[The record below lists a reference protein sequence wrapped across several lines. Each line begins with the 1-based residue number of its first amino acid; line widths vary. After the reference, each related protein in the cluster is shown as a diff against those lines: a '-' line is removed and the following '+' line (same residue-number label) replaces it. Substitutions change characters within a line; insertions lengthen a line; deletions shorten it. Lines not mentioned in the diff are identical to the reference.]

1 MNPFGSIFILFGVSN
16 FDLTRRRRPSQDST
30 IHIDMEIQNET
41 LIQITDS
48 ALGKLVETAAK
59 EAIDTTSTWLRIAV
73 IPGGCSGLT
82 YDLGW
87 DTSKNDVD
95 VQIEAGVFNVLIDP
109 RSAAYLEGS
118 TLDFSDG
125 LEGKGFHFENPQAV
139 RNCACGE
146 SFGL

>member
-1 MNPFGSIFILFGVSN
+1 
-16 FDLTRRRRPSQDST
+16 
-30 IHIDMEIQNET
+30 MEIQNST
-41 LIQITDS
+41 VIQITDS
-48 ALGKLVETAAK
+48 ALGKLIDTAEK
-59 EAIDTTSTWLRIAV
+59 EAIDVASTWLRIAV

-87 DTSKNDVD
+87 DTAKGEADLLL
-95 VQIEAGVFNVLIDP
+95 EAGKFQVVIDP

>member
-1 MNPFGSIFILFGVSN
+1 M
-16 FDLTRRRRPSQDST
+16 ST
-30 IHIDMEIQNET
+30 HEIPV
-41 LIQITDS
+41 IAITDA
-48 ALGKLVETAAK
+48 ALSKLKETADR
-59 EAIDTTSTWLRIAV
+59 EAIDLGATFLRIAV

-87 DTSKNDVD
+87 DTQSGPQDEQLEMGDFRV
-95 VQIEAGVFNVLIDP
+95 VVDP
-109 RSAAYLEGS
+109 RSAAYLSGS

-125 LEGKGFHFENPQAV
+125 LEGKGFHFHNPQAI

>member
-1 MNPFGSIFILFGVSN
+1 MSDSLVAQPLLFISDKALLQLNKTAQKEGV
-16 FDLTRRRRPSQDST
+16 DLSST
-30 IHIDMEIQNET
+30 Y
-41 LIQITDS
+41 
-48 ALGKLVETAAK
+48 
-59 EAIDTTSTWLRIAV
+59 LRVSV

-87 DTSKNDVD
+87 DSSRTDLDAALPIGTFTVLVD
-95 VQIEAGVFNVLIDP
+95 E
-109 RSAAYLEGS
+109 RSAAYLEGT

-125 LEGKGFHFENPQAV
+125 LEGKGFHFSNPQAI